1 MSICFKSFSTC
12 WRISKVHQV
21 YFNRLKFQGT
31 TFALFPSYI
40 FMYLRLY
47 FGMILQQQLQS
58 LLETLSA
65 TEPHYIR
72 CIKPNNVLKP
82 AIFENSNVLQQLRCG
97 VRLVQ
102 LLFILDSLNMQTK
115 LSVLFFNQC
124 CSFCSSLTSLDAY
137 KMYVS

>member
-1 MSICFKSFSTC
+1 MHLHI
-12 WRISKVHQV
+12 
-21 YFNRLKFQGT
+21 
-31 TFALFPSYI
+31 
-40 FMYLRLY
+40 Y

-102 LLFILDSLNMQTK
+102 FLFILYYLLNMQTK
-115 LSVLFFNQC
+115 LSMLFLNQS
-124 CSFCSSLTSLDAY
+124 CSFCSSFTGLNAQECMFLL
-137 KMYVS
+137 VS